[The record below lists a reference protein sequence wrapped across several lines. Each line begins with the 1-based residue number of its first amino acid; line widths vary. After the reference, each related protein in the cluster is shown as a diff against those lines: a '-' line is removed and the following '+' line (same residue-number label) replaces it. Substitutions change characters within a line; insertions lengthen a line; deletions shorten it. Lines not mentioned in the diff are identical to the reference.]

1 VFISAVLLVKKTFVL
16 EPILSVLSS
25 SPFLTLSKFRFSHL
39 CKMTDKNL
47 KIVFVG
53 PPGSGKGTQ
62 AAFLKKDHELC
73 HLATG
78 DMLRAVDGSTDLG
91 RKVQTIMQRGELVPD
106 DIMISLIEN
115 AVEKPECKGG
125 FILDGF
131 PRTVVQAE
139 KVFSVQ
145 VSNT

>member
-1 VFISAVLLVKKTFVL
+1 MDKKG
-16 EPILSVLSS
+16 
-25 SPFLTLSKFRFSHL
+25 
-39 CKMTDKNL
+39 L

-62 AAFLKKDHELC
+62 AAFLKNDFDLC

-78 DMLRAVDGSTDLG
+78 DMLRAVDGSTELG
-91 RKVQTIMQRGELVPD
+91 KKVKGIMERGELVPD
-106 DIMISLIEN
+106 DIMISLIKD
-115 AVEKPECKGG
+115 AVEKPDCKGG

-139 KVFSVQ
+139 KVLFLIHVTMS
-145 VSNT
+145 SLIRC